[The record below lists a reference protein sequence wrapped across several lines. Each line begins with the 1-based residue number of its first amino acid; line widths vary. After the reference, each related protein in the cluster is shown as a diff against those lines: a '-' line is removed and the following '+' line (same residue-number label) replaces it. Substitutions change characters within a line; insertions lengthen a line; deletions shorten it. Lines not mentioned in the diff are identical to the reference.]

1 MAKRG
6 RKSSTSVAVLPP
18 VDPAEIESI
27 ARPEPPECLDVSA
40 RDVWLGVVENLP
52 ADWFEPVMFPFLEQ
66 YCRHVVEAWRLNAL
80 IVQAVEKHSF
90 YSPMRL
96 RQEPIAKNYPAT
108 PPGGRAGSPAPLRRS
123 RRSTGPTE
131 GEHQPAPRLQRQD
144 DPLDRATTGN
154 GSGLVVGRDVS
165 CAGGLP
171 RGLLPGSSTACGR
184 QRDGVAS
191 SSLNPLPSET
201 QIGG

>member
-1 MAKRG
+1 MFPRQDRDTG
-6 RKSSTSVAVLPP
+6 RLFPIRHLGNRKHRQGDEDAGGGVRAGRMCEGSRVVLPP
-18 VDPAEIESI
+18 KRQATG
-27 ARPEPPECLDVSA
+27 RPV
-40 RDVWLGVVENLP
+40 
-52 ADWFEPVMFPFLEQ
+52 
-66 YCRHVVEAWRLNAL
+66 
-80 IVQAVEKHSF
+80 HSF

-96 RQEPIAKNYPAT
+96 RQEPIAKNCPAT

-184 QRDGVAS
+184 QRDGVAGRDPAHRWVS
-191 SSLNPLPSET
+191 PPQAGKCS
-201 QIGG
+201 